1 MKHWQLPSGLQRG
14 LPLIV
19 QPDWTPAQAL
29 AVIEL
34 LDDLRAVIFNHYQP
48 QILELMREQRCA
60 DLDGSGNNSKAPE
73 PF

>member
-34 LDDLRAVIFNHYQP
+34 LDDLRAVILNHYQP
-48 QILELMREQRCA
+48 QILEFMREQRCT
-60 DLDGSGNNSKAPE
+60 DQDGSCENGKDSE

>member
-1 MKHWQLPSGLQRG
+1 MKPWQLPSGLKQG

-19 QPDWTPAQAL
+19 QRDWTGEQAV

-34 LDDLRAVIFNHYQP
+34 LDDLRAVINNHYQP
-48 QILELMREQRCA
+48 QILECLHEQRCT
-60 DLDGSGNNSKAPE
+60 DLDTTLRNGQDEE